1 MPMIPINFKVTDADL
16 ALLEASSGDAT
27 LSAYIRSKL
36 GLSPGTEKLVR
47 SRRPSRKLK
56 AEPKDKAE
64 RRLALI
70 DAVHVL
76 RHVEDVHQR
85 LDSRATNAELAI
97 AVSDLTAAIVLYSV
111 QLLSIRPFRAE
122 RRGIEETGGSPR

>member
-1 MPMIPINFKVTDADL
+1 MNPINFKVTDADL
-16 ALLEASSGDAT
+16 AVLEASSGGMT

-47 SRRPSRKLK
+47 SRRPSRRLE
-56 AEPKDKAE
+56 AEPKDKEE

-76 RHVEDVHQR
+76 RRVENVQQQ
-85 LDSRATNAELAI
+85 LNSRATNAELAI

-111 QLLSIRPFRAE
+111 QLFSIRPFRAE
-122 RRGIEETGGSPR
+122 RRGIEKTGGSPK